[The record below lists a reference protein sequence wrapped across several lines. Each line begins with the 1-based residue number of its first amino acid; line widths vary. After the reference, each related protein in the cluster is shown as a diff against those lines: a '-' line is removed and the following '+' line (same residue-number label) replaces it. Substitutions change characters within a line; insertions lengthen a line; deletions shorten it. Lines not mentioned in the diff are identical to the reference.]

1 MEKIILLDSS
11 PVGLITNPK
20 SISLAKDCQ
29 QWFYTLL
36 QRKYKVILPE
46 IVDYEI
52 RRELL
57 RANKL
62 SGLRRLDQLKSEIL
76 YLPITTEIMLKA
88 AELWAK
94 ARQQGKP
101 TADNQALD
109 GDVILAS
116 QALALKNNIDYE
128 VIIATSNKKHLSLF
142 TEAEDWQNI

>member
-20 SISLAKDCQ
+20 ANPLAKDCQ

-88 AELWAK
+88 AELWAN

-116 QALALKNNIDYE
+116 QALALKNIDYE
-128 VIIATSNKKHLSLF
+128 VIIANSNKNHLSLF

>member
-1 MEKIILLDSS
+1 
-11 PVGLITNPK
+11 
-20 SISLAKDCQ
+20 
-29 QWFYTLL
+29 
-36 QRKYKVILPE
+36 
-46 IVDYEI
+46 
-52 RRELL
+52 
-57 RANKL
+57 
-62 SGLRRLDQLKSEIL
+62 
-76 YLPITTEIMLKA
+76 MLKA

-116 QALALKNNIDYE
+116 QALALKNLDYE

>member
-1 MEKIILLDSS
+1 MEKVIMLDSS

-20 SISLAKDCQ
+20 ANPLAKDCQ

-116 QALALKNNIDYE
+116 QALALKNIDYE

-142 TEAEDWQNI
+142 TEAENWQTI

>member
-1 MEKIILLDSS
+1 PGASS
-11 PVGLITNPK
+11 KTALWV
-20 SISLAKDCQ
+20 
-29 QWFYTLL
+29 TLL

-62 SGLRRLDQLKSEIL
+62 SGLRRLDQLKSEIF

-116 QALALKNNIDYE
+116 QALALKNLDYE

>member
-1 MEKIILLDSS
+1 MEKVIMLDSS

-20 SISLAKDCQ
+20 ANPLAKDCQ

-62 SGLRRLDQLKSEIL
+62 SGLTRLDQLKSEIL

-116 QALALKNNIDYE
+116 QALALKNLDYE

>member
-1 MEKIILLDSS
+1 
-11 PVGLITNPK
+11 
-20 SISLAKDCQ
+20 
-29 QWFYTLL
+29 
-36 QRKYKVILPE
+36 VILPE

-62 SGLRRLDQLKSEIL
+62 SGLSKSEIL

-94 ARQQGKP
+94 VRQQGKP

-116 QALALKNNIDYE
+116 QALALKNIDYE

-142 TEAEDWQNI
+142 TEAEDWQTI

>member
-1 MEKIILLDSS
+1 MEKVIMLDSS

-20 SISLAKDCQ
+20 ANSLAKDCQ

-76 YLPITTEIMLKA
+76 YLPITTEIMLQQFSIKLTTRA
-88 AELWAK
+88 IHQIK
-94 ARQQGKP
+94 SRQ
-101 TADNQALD
+101 
-109 GDVILAS
+109 S
-116 QALALKNNIDYE
+116 
-128 VIIATSNKKHLSLF
+128 F
-142 TEAEDWQNI
+142 TVLHTYTFDCNLL

>member
-1 MEKIILLDSS
+1 MEKVIMLDSS

-20 SISLAKDCQ
+20 ANPLAKDCQ

-116 QALALKNNIDYE
+116 QALALKNIDSEAICYM
-128 VIIATSNKKHLSLF
+128 VRII
-142 TEAEDWQNI
+142 

>member
-1 MEKIILLDSS
+1 MLDSS

-20 SISLAKDCQ
+20 ANPLAKDCQ

-116 QALALKNNIDYE
+116 QALALKNIDYE
-128 VIIATSNKKHLSLF
+128 VIIANSNKNHLSLF

>member
-1 MEKIILLDSS
+1 
-11 PVGLITNPK
+11 
-20 SISLAKDCQ
+20 
-29 QWFYTLL
+29 
-36 QRKYKVILPE
+36 VILPE

-62 SGLRRLDQLKSEIL
+62 SGLSKSEIL

-116 QALALKNNIDYE
+116 QALTLKNLGYE

-142 TEAEDWQNI
+142 TEVEDWQTI